1 MPRSAESRIS
11 EFLDTHPSQPLRVA
25 VGYASVWGLAWLGR
39 HTQGRSVELLIG
51 DCRKHRFEIGTE
63 TDRKTARQF
72 LSRNDVMLRNWYT
85 RRDQARSA
93 HIKAWQTT
101 DSTGQ
106 IRILSGSANLSQQGL
121 RHNTEAMGEYSGQ
134 DRTEAVRSM
143 NDLFAKSWDAKE
155 RVLGYLQDA
164 DQVSHSRAEHKT
176 EAAQTTTAAQTTYSG
191 SAHRRSE
198 PSRSAR
204 QQIVA
209 RKAPSSS
216 ANRRSA
222 GSRSGQSKYTHAR
235 RPVNRRQ
242 TRRRPSSN
250 RRKSSTSSGFLKLWW
265 MMPPRVREGVFSLL
279 MVAIAVTAL
288 LIWLNITDDNND
300 ADFESPQTLSQ
311 TAPPQTSPT
320 PTQLP
325 NSANSPDQQPVEN
338 PIGGESGQAIPASS
352 NPPDLQLADGVS
364 CKTHSNQ
371 VTLSDRPV
379 QIITET
385 VCSSLNPDGEKT
397 YWQCQEVRGDQSC
410 YGGQPDPCGTESM
423 GYPLSPIALQGI
435 LIYNEPQPDCQ
446 GGFNPS
452 EWIFPDS
459 RQIVPASEAWRSGGF
474 NWNAHLKQ
482 DFLIDPENTWEDG
495 QTWPTVSDDS
505 STLLASAPP
514 ETQCQLATRWV
525 DIKKKYNLN
534 ADSSEVSTLQAIL
547 TSGC

>member
-11 EFLDTHPSQPLRVA
+11 EFLDAHPNQPLRVA

-51 DCRKHRFEIGTE
+51 DCRKHRFKAGTE
-63 TDRKTARQF
+63 TDRRTAREF
-72 LSRNDVMLRNWYT
+72 LSRDDVTLRNWYT
-85 RRDQARSA
+85 KRDQERSA

-101 DSTGQ
+101 DSTGKT
-106 IRILSGSANLSQQGL
+106 RILSGSANLSQQGL

-164 DQVSHSRAEHKT
+164 EQVSHSREEHKT
-176 EAAQTTTAAQTTYSG
+176 EAAQATTAAQMTYSG
-191 SAHRRSE
+191 SASRRSE

-204 QQIVA
+204 QQMVT
-209 RKAPSSS
+209 RKASSSS
-216 ANRRSA
+216 ASKRPSR
-222 GSRSGQSKYTHAR
+222 SRSGQSKYTHAR

-250 RRKSSTSSGFLKLWW
+250 RRKTSASSGFLKLWW
-265 MMPPRVREGVFSLL
+265 GLPRRYREAALYLLGVVVLVVGLL
-279 MVAIAVTAL
+279 V
-288 LIWLNITDDNND
+288 WLNIQDDDSD
-300 ADFESPQTLSQ
+300 ADFGSPQTLLAQPDPAQ
-311 TAPPQTSPT
+311 TLPPATQMPIPTS
-320 PTQLP
+320 L
-325 NSANSPDQQPVEN
+325 SALEPV
-338 PIGGESGQAIPASS
+338 
-352 NPPDLQLADGVS
+352 DRVS
-364 CKTHSNQ
+364 CKTN
-371 VTLSDRPV
+371 TNYINLSDRPAQV
-379 QIITET
+379 ISEI
-385 VCSSLNPDGEKT
+385 VCSSPNPDGSKT
-397 YWQCQEVRGDQSC
+397 YWQCEEVRGDQRC
-410 YGGQPDPCGTESM
+410 YGGQPDPCGTEFL
-423 GYPLSPIALQGI
+423 GYPFSLVALQGI
-435 LIYNEPQPDCQ
+435 FIYNEPQPDCQ

-452 EWIFPDS
+452 EWGFPDS

-474 NWNAHLKQ
+474 NWNTQQKQ

-495 QTWPTVSDDS
+495 QPWPTFSDDS

-525 DIKKKYNLN
+525 YIKKKYNLN
-534 ADSSEVSTLQAIL
+534 ADKPEVTQLQAIL